1 MIDRRVEIISL
12 NEEDKNFFRT
22 LKRDKNGKLERHA
35 IGLREFIKEKNLEY
49 EGYEEDATYNLA
61 LYLVSLG
68 YLVFL
73 GESLEKSM
81 IFIPQKIVE
90 KQYTLYLN
98 NKKILKRIDLAIL
111 DYNESFINEF
121 DEVNLCGEKPFN
133 KLRDIIE
140 DKEIIKNKQK
150 TI

>member
-22 LKRDKNGKLERHA
+22 LKSNNNGKLERHA

-81 IFIPQKIVE
+81 IFIPQKLAE
-90 KQYTLYLN
+90 KQYTWYLN

-140 DKEIIKNKQK
+140 DKEIIENKQK